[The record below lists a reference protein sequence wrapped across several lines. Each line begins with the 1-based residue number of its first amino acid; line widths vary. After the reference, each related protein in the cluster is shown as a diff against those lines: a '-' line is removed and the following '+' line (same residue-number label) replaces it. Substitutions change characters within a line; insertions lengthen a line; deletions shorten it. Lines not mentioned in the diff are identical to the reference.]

1 MSSKALANAGTPRAT
16 ATTNPAPALVPDPKL
31 AAAHSNRQ
39 APAPANPDSLAADFL
54 RSFQVLLSATRL
66 YQRNH
71 PTIAEALE
79 STERSLRAALRQS
92 NSIDVR
98 IEPAGLSLSP
108 EPPARENWLIADPRG
123 ELRTLGA
130 QLAAA
135 GVKTLTFLPKTNF
148 SELELF
154 ARAVFATSRAATQ
167 QSGSGSAGRRN
178 WTAWLAERQIS
189 GIRVNT
195 ASERREEHTV
205 LSILLGALTGGEQ
218 REKPAR
224 FPECTFEQLGEALE
238 FLSAAGPSLEQAQ
251 KQPAMDTAQL
261 VRKELAAVSAHTI
274 ELIQFGM
281 ANDPAQT
288 GDGAESYFSRLCRV
302 LAVNFVL
309 GEYRAGR
316 TRPAEVRPLL
326 AQLGRYGAASG
337 EEAEN
342 EIRAEQFWSSLAAR
356 EKARVLTS
364 ENAWCLPVPVLRGY
378 LEPLVA
384 AAQRKGAE
392 ASGREA
398 HRVVADFARCVRSE
412 ETRARRATATGLI
425 ELADLFGCLWPH
437 PRIAEITGN
446 VVDALL
452 SETSPGIAGLL
463 AAATEMLARVAL
475 ERGDYT
481 EFERVL
487 DGLARAPHAE
497 EHEAITALS
506 RRIIAQDRWL
516 LLVDTALANRA
527 LDPALPRLLRR
538 DPERLLDRL
547 GLLLTTTEGAD
558 SFPAMVR
565 LVRAAGE
572 PVLGALESHL
582 SQPRQQRTGTA
593 IRLLSAVDPERL
605 ANALPRAFPGW
616 DWNLQDLAVSTLA
629 RQSRAP
635 LRTRVARTFLDILE
649 DAHFYV
655 TPSMLDHIAFA
666 GEASA
671 TPILMQIAEG
681 KVDVMR
687 DLFVRIKAIEALG
700 HLRAENAAPMLREL
714 LRTRS
719 GMTYLEPAGLR
730 SAAEEALALIENRP
744 SSFRVRAAKET
755 VAQLSAHFERPRRYP
770 RFRLPSPLPAKIE
783 GLHQTAAS
791 VHVLALGGALIET
804 EQTLA
809 TGDTFRIE
817 MRAGLRR
824 IGATSII
831 RNARTQGYGIEF
843 IHMKHEDR
851 ERLRRYLIRL

>member
-1 MSSKALANAGTPRAT
+1 M
-16 ATTNPAPALVPDPKL
+16 TTSPAPALVPGLKPP
-31 AAAHSNRQ
+31 ATSSNTQ
-39 APAPANPDSLAADFL
+39 APAPATPDSLAADFL

-71 PTIAEALE
+71 PTIAASLE

-98 IEPAGLSLSP
+98 IEPDGLSLVP
-108 EPPARENWLIADPRG
+108 VPPARENWPLADPRG
-123 ELRTLGA
+123 EFRNLAA
-130 QLAAA
+130 QLASA
-135 GVKTLTFLPKTNF
+135 GVKRLTFLPKTNL

-167 QSGSGSAGRRN
+167 QTGSGSAGRRN
-178 WTAWLAERQIS
+178 WAAWLSERQIS
-189 GIRVNT
+189 GIGVNT
-195 ASERREEHTV
+195 RSERREEHAV
-205 LSILLGALTGGEQ
+205 LAILLGALTGEQGEKYAQ
-218 REKPAR
+218 FPA
-224 FPECTFEQLGEALE
+224 CTFEQLRDALE
-238 FLSAAGPSLEQAQ
+238 FLSSVGPSLEQAQ

-261 VRKELAAVSAHTI
+261 VRKELDAASPHTI
-274 ELIQFGM
+274 ELIKFGL
-281 ANDPAQT
+281 ASDPAQAT
-288 GDGAESYFSRLCRV
+288 ESADSYFSRLCRV
-302 LAVNFVL
+302 LAVNFAL

-316 TRPAEVRPLL
+316 TRPAEIRPLL
-326 AQLGRYGAASG
+326 AQLGRYGASGG

-342 EIRAEQFWSSLAAR
+342 EIRAEQFWSALAAR
-356 EKARVLTS
+356 ERARVLAS
-364 ENAWCLPVPVLRGY
+364 EDAWCVPVPVLRGY
-378 LEPLVA
+378 LEPLIS

-392 ASGREA
+392 ASRREA
-398 HRVVADFARCVRSE
+398 HRVLADFARCARSE
-412 ETRARRATATGLI
+412 EARTRRATATALI
-425 ELADLFGCLWPH
+425 ELADLIGRLWPL
-437 PRIAEITGN
+437 PCIAEITDN
-446 VVDALL
+446 IVDALL
-452 SETSPGIAGLL
+452 AETSPGVAGLL
-463 AAATEMLARVAL
+463 AAATEMLARLAL
-475 ERGDYT
+475 EKGDYT
-481 EFERVL
+481 DFERVL
-487 DGLARAPHAE
+487 DSLARAPHDE

-538 DPERLLDRL
+538 DPERLVDRL

-582 SQPRQQRTGTA
+582 SQPRQQRTATA
-593 IRLLSAVDPERL
+593 IRLLAAVDPERL
-605 ANALPRAFPGW
+605 VKALPRAFPGW
-616 DWNLQDLAVSTLA
+616 DWNLQDLAVSELA
-629 RQSRAP
+629 RQSRTP
-635 LRTRVARTFLDILE
+635 LRARVAQTFLEIIE
-649 DAHFYV
+649 EAHFYV

-671 TPILMQIAEG
+671 MPVLMQIAEG

-700 HLRAENAAPMLREL
+700 HLRAEGAAPMLREL

-719 GMTYLEPAGLR
+719 GMAYLEPAGLR

-744 SSFRVRAAKET
+744 GSFRLRTAKES

-770 RFRLPSPLPAKIE
+770 RFRLPSPLNAKIE
-783 GLHQTAAS
+783 GLHQADAS

-843 IHMKHEDR
+843 VHMKHEDR
-851 ERLRRYLIRL
+851 ERLRRYLIRLVS